1 MLYVASLKKHF
12 DFNWKVN
19 FNALLPPF
27 STENGVWTGQK
38 KPLSC
43 KALVRIFL
51 FEVINLSSLSHRL
64 YFRLALLHA
73 NNLKSAIIIYLP
85 SKSVLLSF
93 NILSS
98 RSKVTYSF
106 FSFFS
111 KSNQITAATLMM
123 PDTHIHSFRYFTHPC
138 GSRIIFVIQAFC

>member
-27 STENGVWTGQK
+27 STEKVAWTGQK

-51 FEVINLSSLSHRL
+51 FEVISLSSLSHRL
-64 YFRLALLHA
+64 YFHLALLHG
-73 NNLKSAIIIYLP
+73 NILKSTIIIYLP
-85 SKSVLLSF
+85 SESILLFF
-93 NILSS
+93 NILNS
-98 RSKVTYSF
+98 RSNSAYSF
-106 FSFFS
+106 FHFFQ
-111 KSNQITAATLMM
+111 KVTKLQLKCLWCLIHTFILF
-123 PDTHIHSFRYFTHPC
+123 HIL
-138 GSRIIFVIQAFC
+138 RILVETG